1 MLEAFEFTEA
11 VDFGTEVRRSV
22 GFPVGVRV
30 DAGTGSTVGLLS
42 DELVVAETF
51 DLVFGFPLFPR
62 DAVGA
67 GRSSGSV
74 DFAVAADAA
83 RAAP

>member
-22 GFPVGVRV
+22 KIPVGVRV